1 MGRRIQLRDLFSDRF
16 LREIH
21 HFLWVDPSFSGGVV
35 DAGWSCRDHAWL
47 TALLAQSLGY
57 KPALFHGEAFFVKA
71 RTKRSG
77 SLSYYQ
83 RPHSWV
89 VVEGVGAIDLSI
101 KPDFSSSG
109 DNFRIPI
116 RCIFADECMPRGKSK
131 AFFFDQA
138 DVFTRAAEY
147 PGQLCNQD
155 TAVYLIKEAEQL
167 HSGHMQYAAGW
178 IGSPLTVRLDAAY
191 GNPSALYA
199 ALLLHLRSFLEG
211 GVPSLAGL
219 PCEEAWRQIADMREG
234 AIDRIRQ
241 CTGLMETLS
250 V

>member
-1 MGRRIQLRDLFSDRF
+1 MGRRIQLRDLISDRF

-21 HFLWVDPSFSGGVV
+21 HFLWIDPTISGDMV
-35 DAGWSCRDHAWL
+35 DAGWNCRDHAWL

-71 RTKRSG
+71 QTKRSG
-77 SLSYYQ
+77 GLSYYQ

-101 KPDFSSSG
+101 KPDFSSAG

-116 RCIFADECMPRGKSK
+116 ECIFADACIPRGKGK

-138 DVFTRAAEY
+138 GVFARAAED

-155 TAVYLIKEAEQL
+155 AAVYLIKEAEQFY
-167 HSGHMQYAAGW
+167 SGHLQYAAGW
-178 IGSPLTVRLDAAY
+178 IGSPLTVLLDSAY

-199 ALLLHLRSFLEG
+199 ALLMHIRAFLEG
-211 GVPSLAGL
+211 RVPSLTGL
-219 PCEEAWRQIADMREG
+219 PREEAWRRLADTSEG
-234 AIDRIRQ
+234 AIDRTRQ
-241 CTGLMETLS
+241 CIGLMETLPP
-250 V
+250 